1 MTEKNVEQ
9 GSNTTKKRIYMC
21 ALLIML
27 IVIAGA
33 SFKLFTSLNSKD
45 VTEPVAVALPAVEV
59 EERKAVE
66 FIEEQQQEQSNQQQ
80 LEKIAPELI
89 QTQDLPLV
97 EVEPVKALPQ
107 LNDSDLSVKTQLSQY
122 FAKQTLKL
130 VVQDDMIRRFV
141 VYVDNIGKGK
151 IAKKHSPII
160 EPQNSFS
167 VVDGDILTIAPQ
179 SYERYTP
186 FVELFTS
193 MTPQQAVNFY
203 KEYKPLFDEAYEE
216 IGYQERDFD
225 DAVFDAIDM
234 VLTTPIVTGN
244 VPLLSESV
252 VYKYAYSE
260 WEQLPEAQKQLLRM
274 GAKNVRKVK
283 SALKGIKTFLEAS
296 ES

>member
-9 GSNTTKKRIYMC
+9 DSNVTKKRIYMF

-27 IVIAGA
+27 IVIIGA

-45 VTEPVAVALPAVEV
+45 VIEPVEVALPAVEV
-59 EERKAVE
+59 EERKIVE
-66 FIEEQQQEQSNQQQ
+66 HVEDQLQEQNIQD
-80 LEKIAPELI
+80 APETIEQELTK
-89 QTQDLPLV
+89 TQEQPLV
-97 EVEPVKALPQ
+97 EVAPVKTLPQ
-107 LNDSDLSVKTQLSQY
+107 LNDSDLSVQTQLSQY

-151 IAKKHSPII
+151 IAKKHSPIV
-160 EPQNSFS
+160 EPQASFA
-167 VVDGDILTIAPQ
+167 VVEGDILTIAPQ

-203 KEYKPLFDEAYEE
+203 REYKPLFDEAYEE

-274 GAKNVRKVK
+274 GAKNVKKIK
-283 SALKGIKTFLEAS
+283 SALKGIKTFLETS
-296 ES
+296 E

>member
-9 GSNTTKKRIYMC
+9 GSIATKKRIYMF

-27 IVIAGA
+27 IVIVGA

-45 VTEPVAVALPAVEV
+45 VTESVEVALPAPEV
-59 EERKAVE
+59 EERKTVE
-66 FIEEQQQEQSNQQQ
+66 FIEEQQQDQSNQQQ
-80 LEKIAPELI
+80 LEQIEPELI

-167 VVDGDILTIAPQ
+167 VVEGDILTIAPQ

-225 DAVFDAIDM
+225 DAIFDAIDM

>member
-1 MTEKNVEQ
+1 MTEKNAEQ
-9 GSNTTKKRIYMC
+9 TSNVTNKRVYIFV
-21 ALLIML
+21 LLIVF
-27 IVIAGA
+27 IIIIGA
-33 SFKLFTSLNSKD
+33 SIKLFTSLSSEGVK
-45 VTEPVAVALPAVEV
+45 TPVAVAFPDPVTEELKIVEHIEV
-59 EERKAVE
+59 EK
-66 FIEEQQQEQSNQQQ
+66 QELNN
-80 LEKIAPELI
+80 
-89 QTQDLPLV
+89 QTQIVSEVTQTKELSLV
-97 EVEPVKALPQ
+97 EVEPAKTLPQ

-122 FAKQTLKL
+122 FAKKTLKL

-151 IAKKHSPII
+151 IVKKHSPII
-160 EPQNSFS
+160 EPQASFT
-167 VVDGDILTIAPQ
+167 VAEGDILTTAPQ

-225 DAVFDAIDM
+225 EAVFDAIDM

-252 VYKYAYSE
+252 VYKYAYSD

-274 GAKNVRKVK
+274 GAKNVKKVK
-283 SALKGIKTFLEAS
+283 SALKGIKTFLERS
-296 ES
+296 E

>member
-9 GSNTTKKRIYMC
+9 DSNVTKKRIYIFS
-21 ALLIML
+21 LV
-27 IVIAGA
+27 IVFIIIIGA
-33 SFKLFTSLNSKD
+33 SIKLFTSLNSDD
-45 VTEPVAVALPAVEV
+45 VKAPVKVAIPVSVIEKPKVVEQIEV
-59 EERKAVE
+59 EAQTQ
-66 FIEEQQQEQSNQQQ
+66 IDNTQTAP
-80 LEKIAPELI
+80 KII
-89 QTQDLPLV
+89 QTQALPIV
-97 EVEPVKALPQ
+97 EVEPAEILPQ

-160 EPQNSFS
+160 EPQSSFT
-167 VVDGDILTIAPQ
+167 VVDGDILTTSPE

-203 KEYKPLFDEAYEE
+203 KEYKPLFEEAYQE

-225 DAVFDAIDM
+225 EAVFDAIDM
-234 VLTTPIVTGN
+234 ILTTPIVTGN

-274 GAKNVRKVK
+274 GAKNVKKVK
-283 SALKGIKTFLEAS
+283 SAVKGIKTFLERS
-296 ES
+296 E

>member
-9 GSNTTKKRIYMC
+9 GSIATKKRIYMF

-27 IVIAGA
+27 IVIVGA

-45 VTEPVAVALPAVEV
+45 VTDPVAVALPAPEV
-59 EERKAVE
+59 EERKTVE
-66 FIEEQQQEQSNQQQ
+66 FIEEQQQALSNQQQ
-80 LEKIAPELI
+80 LEQIEPELI

-167 VVDGDILTIAPQ
+167 VVEGDILTIAPQ

-225 DAVFDAIDM
+225 DAIFDAIDM

>member
-9 GSNTTKKRIYMC
+9 DSNVTKKRIYMF
-21 ALLIML
+21 ALIIML
-27 IVIAGA
+27 IVIIGA

-45 VTEPVAVALPAVEV
+45 ATEPVAVALPVVEV
-59 EERKAVE
+59 EERKVVE
-66 FIEEQQQEQSNQQQ
+66 HLEEQQQEQINQ
-80 LEKIAPELI
+80 LEQIAPEPI

-97 EVEPVKALPQ
+97 EAEPVKALPQ

-160 EPQNSFS
+160 EPQASFT
-167 VVDGDILTIAPQ
+167 VVEGDILTIAPQ

-274 GAKNVRKVK
+274 GAKNVKKVK
-283 SALKGIKTFLEAS
+283 SALKGIKTFLETS
-296 ES
+296 E

>member
-1 MTEKNVEQ
+1 MIEKNVEQ
-9 GSNTTKKRIYMC
+9 DSNVTKKRIYIF
-21 ALLIML
+21 ALLIIL
-27 IVIAGA
+27 IIIIGA
-33 SFKLFTSLNSKD
+33 SFKLFTSIN
-45 VTEPVAVALPAVEV
+45 TESITAPVEVVVPAPEV
-59 EERKAVE
+59 EEQKVVAYD
-66 FIEEQQQEQSNQQQ
+66 EQQQEQSNQGQQ
-80 LEKIAPELI
+80 EQLIPELTSA
-89 QTQDLPLV
+89 QELPLV
-97 EVEPVKALPQ
+97 EVEPAKALPQ

-160 EPQNSFS
+160 EPQNSFT
-167 VVDGDILTIAPQ
+167 VVEGDILTIAPQ

-225 DAVFDAIDM
+225 EAVFDAIDM

-283 SALKGIKTFLEAS
+283 SALKGIKTFLETS

>member
-9 GSNTTKKRIYMC
+9 DSNVTKKRIYIF
-21 ALLIML
+21 ALLIIL
-27 IVIAGA
+27 IIIIGA
-33 SFKLFTSLNSKD
+33 SFKLFTSINSD
-45 VTEPVAVALPAVEV
+45 SITAPVEVALPAPEIEEQKVVEYD
-59 EERKAVE
+59 
-66 FIEEQQQEQSNQQQ
+66 EQQQEQSNQGQQ
-80 LEKIAPELI
+80 EQLIPELTNA
-89 QTQDLPLV
+89 QELPLV
-97 EVEPVKALPQ
+97 EVEPAKALPQ

-160 EPQNSFS
+160 EPQNSFT
-167 VVDGDILTIAPQ
+167 VVEGDILTIAPQ

-203 KEYKPLFDEAYEE
+203 KEYKPLFNEAYEE

-225 DAVFDAIDM
+225 EAVFDAIDM

>member
-9 GSNTTKKRIYMC
+9 DSNVTKKRIYMF
-21 ALLIML
+21 ALIIML
-27 IVIAGA
+27 IVIIGA

-45 VTEPVAVALPAVEV
+45 VTEPVAVALPVVEV
-59 EERKAVE
+59 EEKKVVE
-66 FIEEQQQEQSNQQQ
+66 HVEEQQQEQSNQGLTEQI
-80 LEKIAPELI
+80 EPEL
-89 QTQDLPLV
+89 TQPPDLPLV
-97 EVEPVKALPQ
+97 EVEPVKTLPQ

-160 EPQNSFS
+160 EPQASFT
-167 VVDGDILTIAPQ
+167 VVEGDILTIAPQ

-274 GAKNVRKVK
+274 GAKNVKKVK
-283 SALKGIKTFLEAS
+283 SALKGIKTFLETS
-296 ES
+296 E

>member
-9 GSNTTKKRIYMC
+9 DSNVTKKRIYIFS
-21 ALLIML
+21 LV
-27 IVIAGA
+27 IVFIIIIGA
-33 SFKLFTSLNSKD
+33 SIKLFTSLNSDD
-45 VTEPVAVALPAVEV
+45 VKAPVKVAIPVSVIEEPKVVEQIEV
-59 EERKAVE
+59 EAQTQ
-66 FIEEQQQEQSNQQQ
+66 IDNTQTSP
-80 LEKIAPELI
+80 KII
-89 QTQDLPLV
+89 QTQALPIV
-97 EVEPVKALPQ
+97 EVEPAEILPQ

-160 EPQNSFS
+160 EPQSSFS
-167 VVDGDILTIAPQ
+167 VVDGDILTTSPE

-203 KEYKPLFDEAYEE
+203 KEYKPLFEEAYQE

-225 DAVFDAIDM
+225 EAVFDAIDM
-234 VLTTPIVTGN
+234 ILTTPIVTGN

-274 GAKNVRKVK
+274 GAKNVKKVK
-283 SALKGIKTFLEAS
+283 SAVKGIKTFLERS
-296 ES
+296 E